1 MHSILHGLTR
11 ADVDPHPFPHVV
23 VDGALPEAVYQE
35 LEASMP
41 PAETLLCGRELEN
54 NTPYHFPARRILS
67 AEVAPVW
74 RELVLRHTS
83 REFFEEVV
91 TLFGLGIDCE
101 SVRTRIRHPEQ
112 RRLRR
117 VSNEPNRR
125 ISRSFGVSAPQ
136 DDAHAHHFSLDCQIV
151 YGSPVTTPTRC
162 HPVHV
167 DRQVALYAG
176 LLYFRRPGDDSRGG
190 DLELYRFRGPRRA
203 YDAARIVDDSL
214 VERVKTIP
222 YAANRLVFFIHSSDA
237 LHAVSVRSATPHP
250 RLHVNFLAE
259 SAGKLWELRD
269 CA

>member
-23 VDGALPEAVYQE
+23 VDGALPEALYRE

-41 PAETLLCGRELEN
+41 PDEVLLRGREVVN
-54 NTPYHFPARRILS
+54 NTPYHFSAQRILS
-67 AEVAPVW
+67 ADVAPVW
-74 RELVLRHTS
+74 RKFVRRHTS
-83 REFFEEVV
+83 REFFAEVV
-91 TLFGLGIDCE
+91 RLFGAAIDPDR
-101 SVRTRIRHPEQ
+101 VRT
-112 RRLRR
+112 
-117 VSNEPNRR
+117 
-125 ISRSFGVSAPQ
+125 GVRYVTPPRQFA
-136 DDAHAHHFSLDCQIV
+136 LDCQIV

-176 LLYFRRPGDDSRGG
+176 LLYFRRPGDDSTGG

-203 YDAARIVDDSL
+203 YDAARCVDDSL

-222 YAANRLVFFIHSSDA
+222 YAANRLVLFLHSAEA
-237 LHAVSVRSATPHP
+237 LHGVSVRSVTPHP
-250 RLHVNFLAE
+250 RLHVNVLAE
-259 SAGKLWELRD
+259 AGQKLWELKD